1 MSVREGETIDLST
14 NYWYHELPGEN
25 PISDL
30 TEILAGILLNMGAAS
45 SGIISTGPEAGMAL
59 LNNVNGTQFNALS
72 GFLDDAFDE
81 VDLTDP
87 QAYLVYMFFDKN
99 NMKIISEKSGII
111 QVGEADQLGVISQK
125 DLIMDRDGIF
135 YVYVTNRSPLSVSF
149 DNLEVK
155 RWKPVVR
162 VAYDYYPYGLTWENP
177 ALPGTEEGT
186 HDCTYQDKE
195 FQFGEFS
202 DGHGLELY
210 DFHVTKLLVGAQRR
224 HRDSNPA
231 AQRCGARM
239 YDGATGRWL
248 VPDPAAQFAKP
259 YLAMLVSS
267 YFLRS
272 EKLEMTIPKR
282 SDSGGNNPVSMID
295 PDGRIANQIFDAFEY
310 YSPIVLRPI
319 AHGGTDQKGR
329 GWEVSIGIPKAFGFS
344 YRWEYGRVKYK
355 NGFGNKN
362 GTEVY
367 KGAEVTYFGLV
378 GFGGKHYQG
387 DYGGGE
393 FTQTTGTVTI
403 GKPFANVKYEND
415 IFPWSDN
422 DANFMTKGIGFTLD
436 NASLGLVPKPDKG
449 DRYRSAGMAMSVYG
463 LEWGFQLFTGDP
475 GFDEDRRNRITIN
488 AGDKNKNIYVSGDPG
503 TDPDK
508 YREGILYFGIGPIR
522 IGRNCEANRHRIQN
536 EFAHDNK
543 IIDLKTGA
551 TVPWF
556 KVLEIP
562 NNRYF
567 YFGTGGG
574 LGVY

>member
-1 MSVREGETIDLST
+1 
-14 NYWYHELPGEN
+14 
-25 PISDL
+25 
-30 TEILAGILLNMGAAS
+30 
-45 SGIISTGPEAGMAL
+45 
-59 LNNVNGTQFNALS
+59 
-72 GFLDDAFDE
+72 
-81 VDLTDP
+81 
-87 QAYLVYMFFDKN
+87 
-99 NMKIISEKSGII
+99 
-111 QVGEADQLGVISQK
+111 
-125 DLIMDRDGIF
+125 
-135 YVYVTNRSPLSVSF
+135 
-149 DNLEVK
+149 
-155 RWKPVVR
+155 
-162 VAYDYYPYGLTWENP
+162 
-177 ALPGTEEGT
+177 
-186 HDCTYQDKE
+186 
-195 FQFGEFS
+195 
-202 DGHGLELY
+202 
-210 DFHVTKLLVGAQRR
+210 
-224 HRDSNPA
+224 
-231 AQRCGARM
+231 
-239 YDGATGRWL
+239 
-248 VPDPAAQFAKP
+248 
-259 YLAMLVSS
+259 
-267 YFLRS
+267 
-272 EKLEMTIPKR
+272 
-282 SDSGGNNPVSMID
+282 MID

-436 NASLGLVPKPDKG
+436 NASLGMVPKPDRG
-449 DRYRSAGMAMSVYG
+449 DRYRSAGLAMSVYG

-475 GFDEDRRNRITIN
+475 GFDEKQRLSYDR
-488 AGDKNKNIYVSGDPG
+488 GDGKFVYKPGLPG

-536 EFAHDNK
+536 QFAHDNK
-543 IIDLKTGA
+543 VIQKNPRK

-556 KVLEIP
+556 QIQQVP